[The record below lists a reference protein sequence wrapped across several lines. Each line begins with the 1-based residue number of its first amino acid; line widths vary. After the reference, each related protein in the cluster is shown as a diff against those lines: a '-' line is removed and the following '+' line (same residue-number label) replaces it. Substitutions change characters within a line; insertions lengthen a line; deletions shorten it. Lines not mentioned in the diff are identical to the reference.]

1 MEPPIVLRET
11 EPTHDM
17 HSAKSGQPSPTI
29 FTLFGREAMSALTNI
44 TPANLSLLNNPE
56 HWRDKAKEAR
66 LKVEEMTDPVARKT
80 MQGVAD
86 NYENLAAQTAR
97 EASSNGRPIN

>member
-1 MEPPIVLRET
+1 MAASIVLLET
-11 EPTHDM
+11 EPGRDM
-17 HSAKSGQPSPTI
+17 RAAKSEQPSPMI
-29 FTLFGREAMSALTNI
+29 VALFGREAMSFLTNI
-44 TPANLSLLNNPE
+44 TPADPSRLNDPE

-66 LKVEEMTDPVARKT
+66 LKVEEMTDPIARKT

-97 EASSNGRPIN
+97 EASSSGRPAN